1 MEHLSF
7 DQSPYDLSVS
17 GRRKLSPSVFRA
29 IQSSLDLCHFN
40 RPLLQNLTEFTFK
53 PDYGGISLRDACI
66 FLGLRLKTLDFTIP
80 RSLVGL
86 RTFAKALK
94 AGCPAIE
101 HLYISSCQSSDRVNR
116 VVSDLVCSLSSLRT
130 VWCEDITCDSQALRC
145 LSSRPFLQL
154 LHVDLPDELAQ
165 QSLLDGSSNILPFLA
180 MRRLD
185 ITVASAAS
193 AVEFLQV
200 TSSSS
205 DLESLSITIDRILP
219 TPAQLHAA
227 LTVMQQSGFC
237 DTLTTFVLGDRV
249 VSAEDSIP
257 LRALDAQTLSP
268 LLQCRNLENINIHIL
283 YGHAAI
289 DNSLLKEMA
298 SAWPCLR
305 SLSLSLLML
314 LCSPLA
320 CQG

>member
-1 MEHLSF
+1 M
-7 DQSPYDLSVS
+7 P
-17 GRRKLSPSVFRA
+17 
-29 IQSSLDLCHFN
+29 
-40 RPLLQNLTEFTFK
+40 
-53 PDYGGISLRDACI
+53 
-66 FLGLRLKTLDFTIP
+66 LKTLFTIP

-94 AGCPAIE
+94 ARCPAIE

-116 VVSDLVCSLSSLRT
+116 VVSDFVCSLSSLRT
-130 VWCEDITCDSQALRC
+130 VWCEDITCNSQAFRC
-145 LSSRPFLQL
+145 LSSRPSLQL
-154 LHVDLPDELAQ
+154 LHVHLPDELAQ

-185 ITVASAAS
+185 ITVASTAS

-200 TSSSS
+200 TSTSS
-205 DLESLSITIDRILP
+205 DLESLSITIDCILL

-237 DTLTTFVLGDRV
+237 DTLTTFVLRDRV
-249 VSAEDSIP
+249 MSAEDSIP
-257 LRALDAQTLSP
+257 LHALDAQTLSP

-289 DNSLLKEMA
+289 DSSLLKEMA

-305 SLSLSLLML
+305 SLYSCCYAHLWHAKADLRGLICLAQNCHSSQPCNSMFH
-314 LCSPLA
+314 SPRPRYIRTR
-320 CQG
+320 QSSVNG

>member
-1 MEHLSF
+1 
-7 DQSPYDLSVS
+7 
-17 GRRKLSPSVFRA
+17 
-29 IQSSLDLCHFN
+29 
-40 RPLLQNLTEFTFK
+40 
-53 PDYGGISLRDACI
+53 
-66 FLGLRLKTLDFTIP
+66 
-80 RSLVGL
+80 
-86 RTFAKALK
+86 
-94 AGCPAIE
+94 
-101 HLYISSCQSSDRVNR
+101 
-116 VVSDLVCSLSSLRT
+116 
-130 VWCEDITCDSQALRC
+130 
-145 LSSRPFLQL
+145 
-154 LHVDLPDELAQ
+154 
-165 QSLLDGSSNILPFLA
+165 

-185 ITVASAAS
+185 ITVASTAC

-305 SLSLSLLML
+305 ALSLYSCCYAHLWHAKADLRGLICLAQNCHSRACNSMFH
-314 LCSPLA
+314 SPRPRYIRTR
-320 CQG
+320 QSSVNG